1 MARSLEQIL
10 RDLESLTTATK
21 TVDQDLKDLYRQY
34 LEVLSKALKKQLILA
49 TYHLCTQVYPEAF
62 LQLSV
67 SQREK
72 VQAGIRKI
80 ADQGRSQMEQL
91 GWVVIMDPSL
101 SNQGGDSAE
110 SNSEENPDT
119 NILDDDQSTLVD
131 TDTEALSTDAATLDT
146 ETLDAAT
153 LSVDVETMQP
163 DPLEIDDNATE
174 IYHSEQESPVQ
185 DNQDTSEIAER
196 LSSALS
202 LFAAFGSE
210 PLSPINLAK
219 RHVLLE
225 RQLRSILQTLSS
237 LANYLLKQA
246 HVLPDLP
253 EMVIAAA
260 AEAEAGESGQNTPNL
275 LNVLVEMGSERTQN
289 ETNKEDSKHPEAKE
303 TLNDDDPESSMT
315 HLVAINLRL
324 ADIEFAD
331 AHTALWR
338 SKLQEALARLKR
350 LGSRYQK
357 LQREKAQAEAEHAW
371 RATWFEE

>member
-1 MARSLEQIL
+1 M

-21 TVDQDLKDLYRQY
+21 TIDQDLKDLYKHY
-34 LEVLSKALKKQLILA
+34 LEVLSQALKKQLILA

-80 ADQGRSQMEQL
+80 ADQGKAQMEQL
-91 GWVVIMDPSL
+91 GWVVTMEPSL
-101 SNQGGDSAE
+101 SKTEVDAAKIENEELSDDDNRDTLLDAEAEAEVSSDDAETMPSISADSDVEGAKD
-110 SNSEENPDT
+110 EEN
-119 NILDDDQSTLVD
+119 DDGAKVSLGEEESLGQNVK
-131 TDTEALSTDAATLDT
+131 DA
-146 ETLDAAT
+146 
-153 LSVDVETMQP
+153 
-163 DPLEIDDNATE
+163 
-174 IYHSEQESPVQ
+174 
-185 DNQDTSEIAER
+185 SEIAQR

-225 RQLRSILQTLSS
+225 RQLRAILQTLSN

-260 AEAEAGESGQNTPNL
+260 AEAEAGESGQSTPNL
-275 LNVLVEMGSERTQN
+275 LNVLVEMGSDRDQN
-289 ETNKEDSKHPEAKE
+289 DSEDNKHPGDKE
-303 TLNDDDPESSMT
+303 TLDEDDPESSMT

-371 RATWFEE
+371 RATWFEQ